1 MELHP
6 AVMDNINRAGYSKPT
21 PVQKHALPVLSANY
35 DIMAC
40 AQTGSGKTA
49 AFLFPMIS
57 MILKSGAGNPGISL
71 IPTCIYLHTHT
82 HKHTHTHTHT
92 RTHTHIHVYMYIP
105 IYTYIYIYIYIY
117 IPTYMYIPTY
127 IYIYIYI
134 YIHASYT

>member
-57 MILKSGAGNPGISL
+57 MILKSGAGNPGITL
-71 IPTCIYLHTHT
+71 IPRHVHTYARARART
-82 HKHTHTHTHT
+82 HTHTHTHT
-92 RTHTHIHVYMYIP
+92 HVHIYN
-105 IYTYIYIYIYIY
+105 YIYINIYI
-117 IPTYMYIPTY
+117 
-127 IYIYIYI
+127 
-134 YIHASYT
+134 